1 MGDVYMAKLAEQAR
15 TFPNPPTHNR
25 DPYDTLLSDT
35 MVTHP
40 SVELMPLGSTRFM

>member
-1 MGDVYMAKLAEQAR
+1 ME
-15 TFPNPPTHNR
+15 
-25 DPYDTLLSDT
+25 PYDATQLSLSDT